1 MKNKFSAFA
10 LDQLIKDCTGQ
21 VDEISTELTAYDSSE
36 VISAGN
42 PNTSNLI
49 ENSTGASVDFNRVYS
64 QLEKLIQNGNN
75 ALQLLAS
82 LQPDGIQPGTMAATA
97 SLMNAIK
104 NCISQFTKIHSIHI
118 KHQLALQLQKQK
130 QQNKKQLILLK
141 QDLKTSKQQINIQD
155 VSLQEFSDKT
165 TSDIFRYLQA
175 EKLKRE
181 NN

>member
-21 VDEISTELTAYDSSE
+21 VDEISTELATYDSSE

-97 SLMNAIK
+97 SLMNTIK

-141 QDLKTSKQQINIQD
+141 QDIKNSKQTIESD
-155 VSLQEFSDKT
+155 LPLQQFSDKT
-165 TSDIFRYLQA
+165 TQDIFRYLMQN
-175 EKLKRE
+175 K
-181 NN
+181 NNKGI